1 MSGEP
6 HSFSRWSTSHRKPPS
21 SKNPSDFREADATTT
36 TTTTTTATQSSDE
49 WAGDDIPAE
58 KLEALRSKMG
68 LSRDQMK
75 EVVETSK
82 KEYQQ
87 TCEKGGVDAVD
98 IDTSFDTTSS
108 FFKSLNR
115 LMYMGMAIAFIHVLN
130 RDYDNIA
137 TVWFVKTFPKEA
149 GVFGIQL

>member
-21 SKNPSDFREADATTT
+21 SKNPSDFREADA
-36 TTTTTTATQSSDE
+36 TTTTTATQSSDE